1 MVFVVAT
8 LALPACTDTESPGED
23 LATTPAGATTAPA
36 APAAA
41 SPSTGGTPRITFA
54 KRIHDFG
61 VITDTDD
68 YYTTFSFSN
77 TGTGTLVISEV
88 KATCGCTVPTLAK
101 TRYAPGESAT
111 INVTF
116 DPSGKAG
123 KQNKTI
129 NVISNSPRQSVVKL
143 AIRADVRPLIQY
155 TFLLQFGEVE
165 LGQQHTRRV
174 VLSYSDPDL
183 QITDLYSTNP
193 RLSVKLI
200 DVGVPN
206 PAAGGLPYVA
216 TIEAT
221 LGADMPWGLLERTQV
236 KFTGHGRAA
245 AQFAPAAAPYTVMV
259 NGQIFGDL
267 RLDPIVLMS
276 PESLG
281 RNQTF
286 KLSSELKRVSGTPFS
301 VTDIRITETTV
312 PGLKPSVVANGPGA
326 YTIYLDGATPTSG
339 GVVNGH
345 VVVTTDVPG
354 EEELSIRF
362 AMFVK

>member
-1 MVFVVAT
+1 MIVVIAT
-8 LALPACTDTESPGED
+8 LTLAACTDTASPGED
-23 LATTPAGATTAPA
+23 RASTPAGATTTP
-36 APAAA
+36 AA
-41 SPSTGGTPRITFA
+41 SPTTGGTPRITFA
-54 KRIHDFG
+54 KRVHDFG
-61 VITDTDD
+61 VIADAQD
-68 YYTTFSFSN
+68 YSTTFRFTN
-77 TGTGTLVISEV
+77 TGTGTLVIAEV

-111 INVTF
+111 LNVTF
-116 DPSGKAG
+116 NPSGKAG

-129 NVISNSPRQSVVKL
+129 SVVSNAPSQTVVKL
-143 AIRADVRPLIQY
+143 AIRADVRPLIHY
-155 TFLLQFGEVE
+155 KFLLKFGELE

-174 VLSYSDPDL
+174 ALSYSDPDL
-183 QITDLYSTNP
+183 RITDLYSTNP
-193 RLSVKLI
+193 HVSVKLI

-206 PAAGGLPYVA
+206 PAAGALPYL
-216 TIEAT
+216 AT
-221 LGADMPWGLLERTQV
+221 LEVTVGSDAPWGLLAQTQV

-259 NGQIFGDL
+259 NGQIFGDV

-286 KLSSELKRVSGTPFS
+286 KLSAVLTRASGAPFS
-301 VTDIRITETTV
+301 VTDIRITETTIA
-312 PGLKPSVVANGPGA
+312 GLKPSVVANGPGT
-326 YTIYLDGATPTSG
+326 YTVYLDGATPTSG
-339 GVVNGH
+339 GVVKGH

-354 EEELSIRF
+354 EENLSIQF